1 MAVVGRL
8 QQELGRVGRAAG
20 DDDDATAIA
29 LGFALAL
36 DDDLGHGGAG
46 RVRLERADEGMGQQG
61 DGRIL
66 DGRAHGE
73 HLGIRFRVDQAREP
87 VAVLAA
93 NAAAERHSLLVE
105 HDAAGCVERA
115 ITRARQVVVKP
126 LHARLVRDRRVG
138 IRRAGRRLGR
148 VFPACAVYVV
158 HLLGLGVVGLHLFVR
173 EGPGRRDTVVVP
185 NLAEVFP
192 AQAVE
197 RSAVHLGGA
206 ADEVVDAGLEGLA
219 VPVVPRL
226 RGDVAVLHEDLFGH
240 PVLRLARQPPAALE
254 EQDAF
259 AGRGQVTS
267 QSAAAGAASD
277 DDHVV
282 GGAHADPPFT

>member
-1 MAVVGRL
+1 
-8 QQELGRVGRAAG
+8 
-20 DDDDATAIA
+20 
-29 LGFALAL
+29 
-36 DDDLGHGGAG
+36 
-46 RVRLERADEGMGQQG
+46 
-61 DGRIL
+61 
-66 DGRAHGE
+66 
-73 HLGIRFRVDQAREP
+73 
-87 VAVLAA
+87 
-93 NAAAERHSLLVE
+93 
-105 HDAAGCVERA
+105 
-115 ITRARQVVVKP
+115 
-126 LHARLVRDRRVG
+126 
-138 IRRAGRRLGR
+138 
-148 VFPACAVYVV
+148 CAVYVV
-158 HLLGLGVVGLHLFVR
+158 HLVGLGVVGVHLFVR

-240 PVLRLARQPPAALE
+240 PVLRLARQPAAALE

-259 AGRGQVTS
+259 AGRGQVMG
-267 QSAAAGAASD
+267 QGAAAGAASD

-282 GGAHADPPFT
+282 GGAHDPALHLSSSITVAISPVQPVWCDAPNPRPVAPWKYS